1 MQKPIMVARKEF
13 IEKMTNVINE
23 SGLSMLVVEPI
34 LRDLLDEVRLSL
46 KQQYELEL
54 KQYEESLNV
63 HLQESGDQC

>member
-63 HLQESGDQC
+63 HLQESGD